1 MWRHTTGKSFLYK
14 SFCPVYFAE
23 SVRIRTSTSE
33 YVRQRPTYLLPWR
46 RQRSGMEQ
54 VSGFWVNNGQKWTGN
69 AISAPPEIKREAPV
83 SASLSINNYYLLSL
97 AIGRSLPDTKMLE
110 NIPQHLVRGDFA
122 EDGAEVVEGLAEVF
136 GEEVGS
142 LAGGEGTFDVF
153 EGFGRFHQGLVVP

>member
-1 MWRHTTGKSFLYK
+1 
-14 SFCPVYFAE
+14 
-23 SVRIRTSTSE
+23 
-33 YVRQRPTYLLPWR
+33 
-46 RQRSGMEQ
+46 MEQ

-69 AISAPPEIKREAPV
+69 AISAPPETKREAPV
-83 SASLSINNYYLLSL
+83 STSLSINNYYLLSL
-97 AIGRSLPDTKMLE
+97 VIGRSLTDTKMLE

-142 LAGGEGTFDVF
+142 LAGGDGTFDVL

>member
-1 MWRHTTGKSFLYK
+1 MSHNVHKFTLDVTYVQKGVQLVTKVCYYLEFSYIYK
-14 SFCPVYFAE
+14 QLIINKKALCLIAE
-23 SVRIRTSTSE
+23 GCTPGVHITN
-33 YVRQRPTYLLPWR
+33 L
-46 RQRSGMEQ
+46 
-54 VSGFWVNNGQKWTGN
+54 
-69 AISAPPEIKREAPV
+69 
-83 SASLSINNYYLLSL
+83 LSIVYAVLFS
-97 AIGRSLPDTKMLE
+97 DTKMLE